1 MSSPTNENT
10 NERKRKKTIEEENVL
25 IKEKENINLKKKKIE
40 FEDDEEFEK
49 YVFSNFKN
57 AEESYNNKEQYIL
70 SEITKAFFN
79 DNRKYKSIEDMA
91 NEIKNQAIKNI
102 KKNLDIICNNE
113 CTSPF
118 FVERFRVKYI
128 NEQNMLNI
136 KTAQNYFKE
145 FIILYKNNNF
155 NDFSLEINTNIEEGG
170 ASEKNNIEDDD
181 DIESGDNIK
190 SNDNTKSK
198 LDNSHNNDN
207 NMEENKNNSILNEEN
222 MYISNL
228 WKEKI
233 KCKIDN
239 INDNNILTKILNYIG
254 GTSIHVDHIP
264 MHINKF
270 HILNTLSTLKY
281 NVMNINIWDVY
292 NTKDTRAHS
301 FFRRANIYFNNKT
314 SATNVLNTIREN
326 TYAIPIHQWYMN
338 NVRRNI
344 YNTIDFKICPPICSH
359 MERIK
364 KDYNMAKELVRKLD
378 CSCGIN
384 MDLFNKMSDDTY
396 LNGPINKRR
405 KVDDKEHDETFNDK
419 SKNTFEVNTLNNNN
433 NIENNKNGFNDDNI
447 NEDKNIIEKE
457 NVTESPIISMIENN
471 EEQNYDV
478 KKKLDILILYL
489 RFVHNFC
496 YYSAKKF
503 NTYDE
508 LLRECGYFY
517 LRVNVGQKKLH
528 KNFIPIFY
536 ENCNKEKDN
545 TYLDNMI
552 INSISIDETNLLN
565 EDIKNG
571 LSINSEHNDLK
582 NQNSFVMNNE
592 TNDHNENRKYKLKY
606 TNDMLLY
613 KLLNNKKNEI
623 FSFQD
628 EEQIKISEFQLKW
641 LVHFDNEIKNAIN
654 KKYYENINIEKT
666 NEFLDI
672 LKKDYAL
679 TTSDNKQSDIRC
691 SKCKKLFNHIN
702 DLPNHIFLKHNQFKM
717 KLITETEIQIMKKKF
732 YETPLSFHF
741 LFMMEKKYNYMFKNY
756 NHKNSIFKRNKSFI
770 NHNLHVLNNTNKNEY
785 KDFDDPQQN
794 LLQNV
799 KHTNTNKSKNFYDDT

>member
-1 MSSPTNENT
+1 
-10 NERKRKKTIEEENVL
+10 
-25 IKEKENINLKKKKIE
+25 
-40 FEDDEEFEK
+40 
-49 YVFSNFKN
+49 
-57 AEESYNNKEQYIL
+57 
-70 SEITKAFFN
+70 
-79 DNRKYKSIEDMA
+79 
-91 NEIKNQAIKNI
+91 
-102 KKNLDIICNNE
+102 
-113 CTSPF
+113 
-118 FVERFRVKYI
+118 
-128 NEQNMLNI
+128 
-136 KTAQNYFKE
+136 
-145 FIILYKNNNF
+145 
-155 NDFSLEINTNIEEGG
+155 
-170 ASEKNNIEDDD
+170 
-181 DIESGDNIK
+181 
-190 SNDNTKSK
+190 
-198 LDNSHNNDN
+198 
-207 NMEENKNNSILNEEN
+207 
-222 MYISNL
+222 
-228 WKEKI
+228 
-233 KCKIDN
+233 
-239 INDNNILTKILNYIG
+239 
-254 GTSIHVDHIP
+254 

-592 TNDHNENRKYKLKY
+592 TNDR
-606 TNDMLLY
+606 
-613 KLLNNKKNEI
+613 
-623 FSFQD
+623 
-628 EEQIKISEFQLKW
+628 
-641 LVHFDNEIKNAIN
+641 
-654 KKYYENINIEKT
+654 
-666 NEFLDI
+666 
-672 LKKDYAL
+672 
-679 TTSDNKQSDIRC
+679 
-691 SKCKKLFNHIN
+691 
-702 DLPNHIFLKHNQFKM
+702 
-717 KLITETEIQIMKKKF
+717 
-732 YETPLSFHF
+732 
-741 LFMMEKKYNYMFKNY
+741 
-756 NHKNSIFKRNKSFI
+756 SI
-770 NHNLHVLNNTNKNEY
+770 
-785 KDFDDPQQN
+785 
-794 LLQNV
+794 
-799 KHTNTNKSKNFYDDT
+799 

>member
-1 MSSPTNENT
+1 MSSPANEYTNEK
-10 NERKRKKTIEEENVL
+10 KRKKTIEEENV
-25 IKEKENINLKKKKIE
+25 NLKKKKIE

-57 AEESYNNKEQYIL
+57 VDENYNNKEQYVL

-91 NEIKNQAIKNI
+91 NEIKYQAIKNI

-128 NEQNMLNI
+128 NEQNVLNI

-145 FIILYKNNNF
+145 FVVLYKNNNF

-170 ASEKNNIEDDD
+170 ASEMNNIQYDD
-181 DIESGDNIK
+181 DIESADNQK
-190 SNDNTKSK
+190 SNDNTKAK
-198 LDNSHNNDN
+198 LDNSNNNDN
-207 NMEENKNNSILNEEN
+207 NIEKNKNNSILNEEN

-264 MHINKF
+264 MHLNKF
-270 HILNTLSTLKY
+270 HILNTLSNLKY

-292 NTKDTRAHS
+292 NTKDTRGQT

-314 SATNVLNTIREN
+314 SASNVLNTIREN
-326 TYAIPIHQWYMN
+326 SYAINIHQWYMN

-344 YNTIDFKICPPICSH
+344 YNNIDFKICPPICSH
-359 MERIK
+359 IERIK
-364 KDYNMAKELVRKLD
+364 KDYNNAKVLVRKLD
-378 CSCGIN
+378 YSCGIN
-384 MDLFNKMSDDTY
+384 MDLLNKMNDDTY
-396 LNGPINKRR
+396 LNAPVNKRR
-405 KVDDKEHDETFNDK
+405 KVDDKENGEAMDDI
-419 SKNTFEVNTLNNNN
+419 SKNISDLNTLNDN
-433 NIENNKNGFNDDNI
+433 NIVNNANDHNDDRNVFDNENI
-447 NEDKNIIEKE
+447 P
-457 NVTESPIISMIENN
+457 ESPIISMIENN

-489 RFVHNFC
+489 RFVHSFC

-517 LRVNVGQKKLH
+517 LRVNVGGKKLH

-536 ENCNKEKDN
+536 ENCNIEKDN
-545 TYLDNMI
+545 TYLDNAI
-552 INSISIDETNLLN
+552 INAIYTEQNTLLN
-565 EDIKNG
+565 EDIKNSI
-571 LSINSEHNDLK
+571 SINKDHNNIENK
-582 NQNSFVMNNE
+582 NSFVIHNE
-592 TNDHNENRKYKLKY
+592 TNNHNENSNYELKY
-606 TNDMLLY
+606 SNHMLLY
-613 KLLNNKKNEI
+613 KLLLNNKKKEI
-623 FSFQD
+623 FSVQD
-628 EEQIKISEFQLKW
+628 EEEMKVSEFQLKW

-654 KKYYENINIEKT
+654 NKYYQNINIEKT
-666 NEFLDI
+666 EEFLDI

-691 SKCKKLFNHIN
+691 SKCKKLFHHIN

-717 KLITETEIQIMKKKF
+717 KLITETEVQIMKKKF
-732 YETPLSFHF
+732 YETPHSFHF

-756 NHKNSIFKRNKSFI
+756 NYKHSIFKRNKSFI
-770 NHNLHVLNNTNKNEY
+770 NHNLHILNNTNKNEY

-794 LLQNV
+794 VLQNV
-799 KHTNTNKSKNFYDDT
+799 KHTSTTKSKDFYDDT

>member
-1 MSSPTNENT
+1 MSSPANEYTNEK
-10 NERKRKKTIEEENVL
+10 KRKKTIEEENV
-25 IKEKENINLKKKKIE
+25 NLKKKKIE

-57 AEESYNNKEQYIL
+57 VDENYNNKEQYVL

-91 NEIKNQAIKNI
+91 NEIKYQAIKNI

-128 NEQNMLNI
+128 NEQNVLNI

-145 FIILYKNNNF
+145 FVVLYKNNNF

-170 ASEKNNIEDDD
+170 ASEKNNIQYDD
-181 DIESGDNIK
+181 DIDSADNQK
-190 SNDNTKSK
+190 SNDNTKAK
-198 LDNSHNNDN
+198 LDNSNNNDN
-207 NMEENKNNSILNEEN
+207 NIEKNKNNSILNEEN
-222 MYISNL
+222 MYISNI

-264 MHINKF
+264 MHLNKF
-270 HILNTLSTLKY
+270 HILNTLSHLKY

-292 NTKDTRAHS
+292 NTKDTRGQT

-314 SATNVLNTIREN
+314 SASNVLNTIREN
-326 TYAIPIHQWYMN
+326 SYAINIHQWYMN

-344 YNTIDFKICPPICSH
+344 YNNIDFKICPPICSH
-359 MERIK
+359 IERIK
-364 KDYNMAKELVRKLD
+364 KDYNNAKALVRKLD
-378 CSCGIN
+378 YSCGIN
-384 MDLFNKMSDDTY
+384 MDLLNKMNDDTY
-396 LNGPINKRR
+396 LNAPVNKRR
-405 KVDDKEHDETFNDK
+405 KVDDKENGETKEDI
-419 SKNTFEVNTLNNNN
+419 SKNISDINTLNDN
-433 NIENNKNGFNDDNI
+433 NIVNNTNDHNDDRNDFDNENI
-447 NEDKNIIEKE
+447 P
-457 NVTESPIISMIENN
+457 ESPIISMIENN

-489 RFVHNFC
+489 RFVHSFC

-517 LRVNVGQKKLH
+517 LRVNIGEKKLH

-536 ENCNKEKDN
+536 ENCNIEKDN
-545 TYLDNMI
+545 TYLDNAI
-552 INSISIDETNLLN
+552 INAIYTEQNTLLN
-565 EDIKNG
+565 EDIKNNI
-571 LSINSEHNDLK
+571 SINKEHNNIENK
-582 NQNSFVMNNE
+582 NSFVIHNE
-592 TNDHNENRKYKLKY
+592 TNNHNENSNYELKY
-606 TNDMLLY
+606 SNHMLLY
-613 KLLNNKKNEI
+613 KLLLNNKKKEI
-623 FSFQD
+623 FSVQD
-628 EEQIKISEFQLKW
+628 EEEMKISEFQLKW

-654 KKYYENINIEKT
+654 NKYYENINIEKT
-666 NEFLDI
+666 EEFLDI

-691 SKCKKLFNHIN
+691 SKCKKLFHHIN

-717 KLITETEIQIMKKKF
+717 KLITETEVQIMKKKF
-732 YETPLSFHF
+732 YETPHSFHF

-756 NHKNSIFKRNKSFI
+756 NYKHSIFKRNKSFI
-770 NHNLHVLNNTNKNEY
+770 NHNLHILNNTNKNEY

-794 LLQNV
+794 VLQNV
-799 KHTNTNKSKNFYDDT
+799 KHTSTTKSKDFYDDT

>member
-10 NERKRKKTIEEENVL
+10 NEKKRKKTIEEENVL
-25 IKEKENINLKKKKIE
+25 IKEKENINLKKKNIE
-40 FEDDEEFEK
+40 FEDDEEYEK

-128 NEQNMLNI
+128 NEQNVLNI

-170 ASEKNNIEDDD
+170 ASEKNNMEYDD
-181 DIESGDNIK
+181 DIESGDNVK
-190 SNDNTKSK
+190 SNNNTKPK

-207 NMEENKNNSILNEEN
+207 NIEKNKNNSILSEEN
-222 MYISNL
+222 MYMSNL

-292 NTKDTRAHS
+292 NTKDTRGHA

-314 SATNVLNTIREN
+314 SASNVLNTIREN
-326 TYAIPIHQWYMN
+326 SYSIPIHQWYMN
-338 NVRRNI
+338 NIRRNI
-344 YNTIDFKICPPICSH
+344 YNSIDFKICPPICSH
-359 MERIK
+359 IERIK
-364 KDYNMAKELVRKLD
+364 KDYDIAKLLVRKLD
-378 CSCGIN
+378 YSCGIN
-384 MDLFNKMSDDTY
+384 MDLFNKMNDDTY
-396 LNGPINKRR
+396 LNSQVNKRR
-405 KVDDKEHDETFNDK
+405 KIDDKEHDETNNDI
-419 SKNTFEVNTLNNNN
+419 SKNTFEVNTLNDN
-433 NIENNKNGFNDDNI
+433 NIENKTDDYNDDNI
-447 NEDKNIIEKE
+447 NEDKNIFHGANIP
-457 NVTESPIISMIENN
+457 ESPIISMIENN
-471 EEQNYDV
+471 EEQSYDV

-517 LRVNVGQKKLH
+517 LRVNVGEKKLH
-528 KNFIPIFY
+528 KNFIPVFY
-536 ENCNKEKDN
+536 ENCNIEKDN

-552 INSISIDETNLLN
+552 INSISIEETTLLN
-565 EDIKNG
+565 KDIKNNI
-571 LSINSEHNDLK
+571 SINKEYNDIINK
-582 NQNSFVMNNE
+582 NSFVIHNE
-592 TNDHNENRKYKLKY
+592 SKYHNENRNNELKY
-606 TNDMLLY
+606 SNDMLLY
-613 KLLNNKKNEI
+613 KLLNNKKKEI
-623 FSFQD
+623 FVLQD
-628 EEQIKISEFQLKW
+628 EEQMKISEFQLKW

-654 KKYYENINIEKT
+654 KKYYQNINIEKT
-666 NEFLDI
+666 KEFLDI

-691 SKCKKLFNHIN
+691 SKCKKLFHHIN

-732 YETPLSFHF
+732 YETPHSFHF
-741 LFMMEKKYNYMFKNY
+741 LFMMEKKYNYIFKNY

-770 NHNLHVLNNTNKNEY
+770 NHNLHVLNNPNKNEY

-794 LLQNV
+794 VLQNV
-799 KHTNTNKSKNFYDDT
+799 KHTNATKSKDFYDDT

>member
-1 MSSPTNENT
+1 MSSPANEYTNEK
-10 NERKRKKTIEEENVL
+10 KRKKTIEEENV
-25 IKEKENINLKKKKIE
+25 NLKKKKIE

-57 AEESYNNKEQYIL
+57 VDENYNNKEQYVL

-91 NEIKNQAIKNI
+91 NEIKYQAIKNI

-128 NEQNMLNI
+128 NEQNVLNI

-145 FIILYKNNNF
+145 FVVLYKNNNF

-170 ASEKNNIEDDD
+170 ASEMNNIQYDD
-181 DIESGDNIK
+181 DIESADNQK
-190 SNDNTKSK
+190 SNDNTKAK
-198 LDNSHNNDN
+198 LDNSNNNDN
-207 NMEENKNNSILNEEN
+207 NIEKNKNNSILNEEN

-264 MHINKF
+264 MHLNKF
-270 HILNTLSTLKY
+270 HILNTLSNLKY

-292 NTKDTRAHS
+292 NTKDTRGQT

-314 SATNVLNTIREN
+314 SASNVLNTIREN
-326 TYAIPIHQWYMN
+326 SYAINIHQWYMN

-344 YNTIDFKICPPICSH
+344 YNNIDFKICPPICSH
-359 MERIK
+359 IERIK
-364 KDYNMAKELVRKLD
+364 KDYNNAKVLVRKLD
-378 CSCGIN
+378 YSCGIN
-384 MDLFNKMSDDTY
+384 MDLLNKMNDDTY
-396 LNGPINKRR
+396 LNASVNKRR
-405 KVDDKEHDETFNDK
+405 KVDDKENGETMDDI
-419 SKNTFEVNTLNNNN
+419 SKNISHLNTLNDN
-433 NIENNKNGFNDDNI
+433 NIVNNANDHNDDRNVFDNENI
-447 NEDKNIIEKE
+447 P
-457 NVTESPIISMIENN
+457 ESPIISMIENN

-489 RFVHNFC
+489 RFVHSFC

-517 LRVNVGQKKLH
+517 LRVNVGGKKLH

-536 ENCNKEKDN
+536 ENCNIEKDN
-545 TYLDNMI
+545 TYLDNAI
-552 INSISIDETNLLN
+552 INAIYTEQNTLLN
-565 EDIKNG
+565 EDIKNSI
-571 LSINSEHNDLK
+571 SINKEHNNIENK
-582 NQNSFVMNNE
+582 NSFVIHNE
-592 TNDHNENRKYKLKY
+592 TNNHNENSNYELKY
-606 TNDMLLY
+606 SNHMLLY
-613 KLLNNKKNEI
+613 KLLLNNKKKEI
-623 FSFQD
+623 FSVQD
-628 EEQIKISEFQLKW
+628 EEEMKVSEFQLKW

-654 KKYYENINIEKT
+654 NKYYQNINIEKT
-666 NEFLDI
+666 EEFLDI

-691 SKCKKLFNHIN
+691 SKCKKLFHHIN

-717 KLITETEIQIMKKKF
+717 KLITETEVQIMKKKF
-732 YETPLSFHF
+732 YETPHSFHF

-756 NHKNSIFKRNKSFI
+756 NYKHSIFKRNKSFI
-770 NHNLHVLNNTNKNEY
+770 NHNLHILNNTNKNEY

-794 LLQNV
+794 VLQNV
-799 KHTNTNKSKNFYDDT
+799 KHTSTTKSKDFYDDT

>member
-1 MSSPTNENT
+1 MSSPANEYTNEK
-10 NERKRKKTIEEENVL
+10 KRKKTIEEENV
-25 IKEKENINLKKKKIE
+25 NLKKKKIE

-57 AEESYNNKEQYIL
+57 VDENYNNKEQYVL

-91 NEIKNQAIKNI
+91 NEIKYQAIKNI

-128 NEQNMLNI
+128 NEQNVLNI

-145 FIILYKNNNF
+145 FVVLYKNNNF

-170 ASEKNNIEDDD
+170 ASEMNNIQYDD
-181 DIESGDNIK
+181 DIESADNQK
-190 SNDNTKSK
+190 SNDNTKAK
-198 LDNSHNNDN
+198 LDNSNNNDN
-207 NMEENKNNSILNEEN
+207 NIEKNKNNSILNEEN

-264 MHINKF
+264 MHLNKF
-270 HILNTLSTLKY
+270 HILNTLSNLKY

-292 NTKDTRAHS
+292 NTKDTRGQT

-314 SATNVLNTIREN
+314 SASNVLNTIREN
-326 TYAIPIHQWYMN
+326 SYAINIHQWYMN

-344 YNTIDFKICPPICSH
+344 YNNIDFKICPPICSH
-359 MERIK
+359 IERIK
-364 KDYNMAKELVRKLD
+364 KDYNNAKVLVRKLD
-378 CSCGIN
+378 YSCGIN
-384 MDLFNKMSDDTY
+384 MDLLNKMNDDTY
-396 LNGPINKRR
+396 LNAPVNKRR
-405 KVDDKEHDETFNDK
+405 KVDDKENGETMDDI
-419 SKNTFEVNTLNNNN
+419 SKNISHLNTLNDN
-433 NIENNKNGFNDDNI
+433 NIVNNANDHNDDRNVFDNENI
-447 NEDKNIIEKE
+447 P
-457 NVTESPIISMIENN
+457 ESPIISMIENN

-489 RFVHNFC
+489 RFVHSFC

-517 LRVNVGQKKLH
+517 LRVNVGGKKLH

-536 ENCNKEKDN
+536 ENCNIEKDN
-545 TYLDNMI
+545 TYLDNAI
-552 INSISIDETNLLN
+552 INAIYTEQNTLLN
-565 EDIKNG
+565 EDIKNSI
-571 LSINSEHNDLK
+571 SINKDHNNIENK
-582 NQNSFVMNNE
+582 NSFVIHNE
-592 TNDHNENRKYKLKY
+592 TNNHNENSNYELKY
-606 TNDMLLY
+606 SNHMLLY
-613 KLLNNKKNEI
+613 KLLLNNKKKEI
-623 FSFQD
+623 FSVQD
-628 EEQIKISEFQLKW
+628 EEEMKVSELQLKW

-654 KKYYENINIEKT
+654 NKYYQNINIEKT
-666 NEFLDI
+666 EEFLDI

-691 SKCKKLFNHIN
+691 SKCKKLFHHIN

-717 KLITETEIQIMKKKF
+717 KLITETEVQIMKKKF
-732 YETPLSFHF
+732 YETPHSFHF
-741 LFMMEKKYNYMFKNY
+741 LFMMEKKYNYMYKNY
-756 NHKNSIFKRNKSFI
+756 NYKHSIFKRNKSFI
-770 NHNLHVLNNTNKNEY
+770 NHNLHILNNTNKNEY

-794 LLQNV
+794 VLQNV
-799 KHTNTNKSKNFYDDT
+799 KHTSTTKSKDFYDDT